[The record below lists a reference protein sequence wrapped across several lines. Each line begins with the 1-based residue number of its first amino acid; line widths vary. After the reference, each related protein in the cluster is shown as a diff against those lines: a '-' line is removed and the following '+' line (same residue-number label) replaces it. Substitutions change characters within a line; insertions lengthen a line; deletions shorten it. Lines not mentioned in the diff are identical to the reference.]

1 MAENERALS
10 ARVLELEG
18 ALSAQHEAMES
29 LRWARA
35 QLERVLQKVSRERD
49 EARATVS
56 ELQQALE
63 QQRAARPPA
72 TPGAPRPDAQP
83 TLRVVVPLLPSVR
96 RGAGLAEDPHQNTTP
111 TVPAPPRERAPSV
124 AEADRRERVA
134 DSGTYSVLDVSAERL
149 LPRRRRR
156 IAR

>member
-49 EARATVS
+49 EARAMVG
-56 ELQQALE
+56 ELQRALE
-63 QQRAARPPA
+63 QRGQQQPAVMGPRQHNQPTIRVLPLVSRAAHENA
-72 TPGAPRPDAQP
+72 VP
-83 TLRVVVPLLPSVR
+83 TL
-96 RGAGLAEDPHQNTTP
+96 
-111 TVPAPPRERAPSV
+111 PAPPRERAPSV
-124 AEADRRERVA
+124 TEAERRERVA
-134 DSGTYSVLDVSAERL
+134 DSGTYSLLDVSAEQVV
-149 LPRRRRR
+149 PRRRRR

>member
-49 EARATVS
+49 EARAMVS
-56 ELQQALE
+56 ELQRALDRREE
-63 QQRAARPPA
+63 QEPAGAASGRHV
-72 TPGAPRPDAQP
+72 QP
-83 TLRVVVPLLPSVR
+83 TIRVVPPVSRPCQENGVPTL
-96 RGAGLAEDPHQNTTP
+96 
-111 TVPAPPRERAPSV
+111 PAPPRERAPSV
-124 AEADRRERVA
+124 TEAERRERVA
-134 DSGTYSVLDVSAERL
+134 DSGTYSLLDVSAEQVV
-149 LPRRRRR
+149 PRRRRR